1 MGIQASARG
10 IVYIRTTRPK
20 TPVVYDPDEA
30 FAIGGLKVVRQSEGD
45 RVTVVAAG
53 VTLHEGLRA
62 QEELSGQGIPIRVI
76 DLYSVKPLDR
86 EGLLAAA
93 RATGGQLITVEDHYA
108 HGGLGD
114 AVLEAVA
121 GKAVQVHKL
130 AITELPRSGPSHALL
145 DRYGISARRI
155 AEKVRE
161 VVAA

>member
-1 MGIQASARG
+1 
-10 IVYIRTTRPK
+10 VW
-20 TPVVYDPDEA
+20 
-30 FAIGGLKVVRQSEGD
+30 
-45 RVTVVAAG
+45 TVAKRLAG
-53 VTLHEGLRA
+53 VMQAARP
-62 QEELSGQGIPIRVI
+62 S
-76 DLYSVKPLDR
+76 LYSVKPLDR

-108 HGGLGD
+108 QGGLGD